1 MSAVA
6 TPLSSRLL
14 AWFWYLLPANPILVR
29 VVYAMS
35 RRTRHLWL
43 RFGYL
48 AVLFAVVMV
57 MLLTRSSSGSG
68 SLADLAKG
76 ASVTFMVASITQLA
90 LMCFL
95 APVFTAGA
103 ITQERDSQT
112 FNILLSTPLSNAQIV
127 IGSLLSRL
135 YFVIVLLLAGL
146 PIFFSTMI
154 YGGVTT
160 DQIVMSFSIAG
171 STAVLTGSLAIAI
184 SMIRVGTRR
193 TIFSFF
199 FAIALYLA
207 AVYAVGTYATQF
219 RIAEAPANPVTG
231 EQLSWLAAFHPF
243 MALDVTLNRV
253 VAPDIAAVAE
263 YGVLKQY
270 LAAYPQTMYI
280 AMTLTLSVCLIV
292 LSMLFV
298 RRGAKEGESSLLS
311 RLGNLFR
318 SGKSGDRTRKPHQVW
333 GNPIAWREAV
343 TRASAMSRG
352 IGRYG
357 VMAGGFIGFAVLMY
371 LYLKQGTVYT
381 AGVTRQWV
389 AILVAIEFA
398 IVLLIA
404 VNTAASSLTKDKE
417 TKTLDITLTTPIS
430 SRYLIWG
437 KLRGLV
443 SSVIPLILVPIVSL
457 LVFAIVDLFR
467 APPESAIHIE
477 TSIEVGAS
485 LIVFSAYACMLG
497 LHFSL
502 KQRKTVRAV
511 LIAVAV
517 LLVANAALFSFW
529 IAIVGSSG
537 TLGSALAPATPF
549 TMILGLIDPVP
560 MLESPNEYASKIGA
574 IRLNALIGT
583 AVFVALHSVVV
594 YSWYLSM
601 VRSFDQIIRKQSG
614 Q

>member
-1 MSAVA
+1 MAANTS
-6 TPLSSRLL
+6 PLLSRLL

-48 AVLFAVVMV
+48 AILFAVVMV
-57 MLLTRSSSGSG
+57 MLLTRSSGGSV

-76 ASVTFMVASITQLA
+76 ASVTFMVASITQLG

-160 DQIVMSFSIAG
+160 DQILMSFSIAG

-207 AVYAVGTYATQF
+207 AVYAIGTYATGF

-253 VAPDIAAVAE
+253 VAPNIAAVAD
-263 YGVLKQY
+263 YGIFKQY
-270 LAAYPQTMYI
+270 LAAYPQRMYI

-298 RRGAKEGESSLLS
+298 RRGAKEGEGTLWSKFA
-311 RLGNLFR
+311 GIFR
-318 SGKSGDRTRKPHQVW
+318 KGQTGERTRKPHQVW
-333 GNPIAWREAV
+333 SNPIAWREAV

-357 VMAGGFIGFAVLMY
+357 VIAGGFVGFGVLLY
-371 LYLKQGTVYT
+371 LYLKQGATYT
-381 AGVTRQWV
+381 ASVTRDWV
-389 AILVAIEFA
+389 ALLVALEFA
-398 IVLLIA
+398 IVMLIA

-430 SRYLIWG
+430 SKYLIWG

-443 SSVIPLILVPIVSL
+443 SSVLPLIMVPTISL
-457 LVFAIVDLFR
+457 LVFAIVELIRKPTERVVFF
-467 APPESAIHIE
+467 E
-477 TSIEVGAS
+477 TSLQVGAS

-502 KQRKTVRAV
+502 KQRKTVKAV
-511 LIAVAV
+511 LLSVTV
-517 LLVANAALFSFW
+517 LLVANAALYSFW
-529 IAIVGSSG
+529 NAVVGSSG
-537 TLGSALAPATPF
+537 SLGSALSPATPF
-549 TMILGLIDPVP
+549 TMILGLVNPLP
-560 MLESPNEYASKIGA
+560 MMESHAKYLGSLST
-574 IRLNALIGT
+574 IRINAAVGT
-583 AVFVALHSVVV
+583 AIFVTLHAVVV

-601 VRSFDQIIRKQSG
+601 VKSFDRIIRKQSG

>member
-1 MSAVA
+1 MAASSS
-6 TPLSSRLL
+6 PLLSRLL

-29 VVYAMS
+29 VVFAMS
-35 RRTRHLWL
+35 RRSRHLWL

-57 MLLTRSSSGSG
+57 MLLTRSTAGTV

-76 ASVTFMVASITQLA
+76 ASVTFMVASITQLG

-135 YFVIVLLLAGL
+135 YFVLVLLLAGL

-171 STAVLTGSLAIAI
+171 STAVLTGSLAISI

-199 FAIALYLA
+199 FAIALYLL
-207 AVYAVGTYATQF
+207 AVYVLGTYTTKF
-219 RIAEAPANPVTG
+219 RITEAPINPVTG

-253 VAPDIAAVAE
+253 IAPDISAVAD
-263 YGVLKQY
+263 YGTIKRY
-270 LAAYPQTMYI
+270 LAAYPQSMYI
-280 AMTLTLSVCLIV
+280 AMTLMLSTALVV

-298 RRGAKEGESSLLS
+298 RRGAKEGESSLAM
-311 RLGNLFR
+311 RIAGIFKRGNV
-318 SGKSGDRTRKPHQVW
+318 GDRTRKPHQVW
-333 GNPIAWREAV
+333 SNPIAWREAV

-357 VMAGGFIGFAVLMY
+357 VMAGGFVGFAVLMY
-371 LYLKQGTVYT
+371 LYLQKGSGYT
-381 AGVTRQWV
+381 AGITRQWV
-389 AILVAIEFA
+389 AYLVAIEFA
-398 IVLLIA
+398 IVILIA

-443 SSVIPLILVPIVSL
+443 SSVIPLLLVPIISL
-457 LVFAIVDLFR
+457 LVFGIVDLIR
-467 APPESAIHIE
+467 SPGETAIFVE
-477 TSIEVGAS
+477 TPIEVGAC

-502 KQRKTVRAV
+502 KQRKTVKAV
-511 LIAVAV
+511 LLAVAV
-517 LLVANAALFSFW
+517 LLVANAALYSFW
-529 IAIVGSSG
+529 KAIVGSSG
-537 TLGSALAPATPF
+537 SLGSALAPATPF

-560 MLESPNEYASKIGA
+560 MFEQYSIYLGKLGV
-574 IRLNALIGT
+574 IRMNAAIGT
-583 AVFVALHSVVV
+583 AIFVALHSVVV